1 MRLTAT
7 QSAAG
12 ALALALAVLPWH
24 RPQGPEWWFMPDPA
38 GSAVALLLGGG
49 SPLLP
54 FAIVALAAFVVIAA
68 MPRGVR
74 RGTALLSLAAL
85 AGVLL
90 LLQGFAV
97 THRGLVLPALAP
109 LFGAGA
115 PQPGLG
121 GGGWLALAALTALGG
136 AGLAERGAF
145 RGDAFLAATVL
156 LIGLLLTVFVFLP
169 LGVMFAGA
177 FRDVEGGFAPLR
189 FLALAGGADIWGL
202 GCVTTGASCGVVWN
216 TLLLGVL
223 TAGLSTLLGLAFALL
238 YLRSS
243 LPGKAWLRV
252 LSILPIIT
260 PPFVISLAVIV
271 LFGRTGIVSVALD
284 DWFDIP
290 RSRWIYGLSG
300 VLLAQVLSQAPL
312 AFLVIVGVLEGISPT
327 LEEASGTLGAR
338 RWDTF
343 RRVTWPLLKPGLA
356 AAFLVNFV
364 ESLSDFGNPLVL
376 GGNFEV
382 LSVKIYFAVAGAQ
395 HDPARA
401 AALGLVLLGLTL
413 GAFLLQRYW
422 LGRASYVTV
431 TGKGDSG
438 LPAALPRRVDWLCR
452 GVAIPWAAFTLV
464 TYGIVVFGGFVAD
477 IGRFDLTFS
486 WRHFERGFGLGSG
499 DAPLFQGSAWPSLF
513 TTLWIAAVA
522 APLTAAVGLL
532 AAWLTARQRFPGRG
546 MLEFGTLLSF
556 AVPGTVVGVS
566 YIVAFNVPPFEL
578 TGTGMILIFCFVFRN
593 MPVGM
598 RAGLAGLSQIDR
610 SLDEASASLG
620 ASSGTTMRRVVL
632 PLLRPALV
640 TALVYSFVSAITA
653 VSAVIFLVSA
663 EHNLATAYIAGRVE
677 AGEYPLAIAYATVLI
692 GIMLVGIVA
701 IQALVGQR
709 KLGRRLSVR
718 AAP

>member
-1 MRLTAT
+1 MRLTAAVVWAT
-7 QSAAG
+7 ALVAA
-12 ALALALAVLPWH
+12 LSLFRWH
-24 RPQGPEWWFMPDPA
+24 RPLGSEWWFMPDPGA
-38 GSAVALLLGGG
+38 SALALLAGGG
-49 SPLLP
+49 TPLLP
-54 FAIVALAAFVVIAA
+54 FAVVAAALIVVALLPWRGIARGNLLLA
-68 MPRGVR
+68 MS
-74 RGTALLSLAAL
+74 LLG
-85 AGVLL
+85 GVLL
-90 LLQGFAV
+90 LLQGAAV

-109 LFGAGA
+109 LFGGAA

-121 GGGWLALAALTALGG
+121 GGGWLALAALTMLAG
-136 AGLAERGAF
+136 AGIAERGGF
-145 RGDAFLAATVL
+145 RGDAFLAGAVL
-156 LIGLLLTVFVFLP
+156 LLGVLLTLFVFLP
-169 LGVMFAGA
+169 LGLMFAGA
-177 FRDVEGGFAPLR
+177 FQDRDGFFAPARFLGLVGGRDV
-189 FLALAGGADIWGL
+189 WGL
-202 GCVTTGASCGVVWN
+202 ECAWSTASCGVVWN

-223 TAGLSTLLGLAFALL
+223 TASLATLLGLAFALV

-243 LPGKAWLRV
+243 MPGKRWLRV

-260 PPFVISLAVIV
+260 PPFVISLAIIV

-284 DWFDIP
+284 EWFDIP

-382 LSVKIYFAVAGAQ
+382 LSVKIYFAIAGAQ
-395 HDPARA
+395 HDPAQA
-401 AALGLVLLGLTL
+401 AALGLVLLAMTL

-438 LPAALPRRVDWLCR
+438 LHATLPRRVDWLCR
-452 GVAIPWAAFTLV
+452 GVAIPWAGFTLV

-486 WRHFERGFGLGSG
+486 WHHFERGFAVTWDDGLF
-499 DAPLFQGSAWPSLF
+499 FQGSAWPSLF

-522 APLTAAVGLL
+522 APLTAAVGLI

-546 MLEFGTLLSF
+546 GLEFGTLLSF

-677 AGEYPLAIAYATVLI
+677 AGEFPLAIAYATVLI
-692 GIMLVGIVA
+692 GIMLAGILA
-701 IQALVGQR
+701 IQALVGER
-709 KLGRRLSVR
+709 RLGRRLSVR
-718 AAP
+718 AAS

>member
-1 MRLTAT
+1 MRPTA
-7 QSAAG
+7 AAVWAA
-12 ALALALAVLPWH
+12 ALVAALSLFRWH
-24 RPQGPEWWFMPDPA
+24 RPPGSDWWFWPDPSA
-38 GSAVALLLGGG
+38 SAVAVVAGGG

-54 FAIVALAAFVVIAA
+54 FAMVAAALVVVAVLPWRGAA
-68 MPRGVR
+68 
-74 RGTALLSLAAL
+74 RGTLLLALSLL
-85 AGVLL
+85 GGLLL
-90 LLQGFAV
+90 LLQGVAV
-97 THRGLVLPALAP
+97 THRGLALPMLAP
-109 LFGAGA
+109 LFGAAA
-115 PQPGLG
+115 PQPGFG
-121 GGGWLALAALTALGG
+121 GGGWLALGALTMLAG
-136 AGLAERGAF
+136 AGIAERGGF
-145 RGDAFLAATVL
+145 RGDAFLAGSVL
-156 LIGLLLTVFVFLP
+156 LLAVLLTVFVFLP
-169 LGVMFAGA
+169 LGLMFAQAFHDRDGA
-177 FRDVEGGFAPLR
+177 LAPARFFALVGGRDV
-189 FLALAGGADIWGL
+189 WGL
-202 GCVTTGASCGVVWN
+202 DCAWSSASCGVVWN

-223 TAGLSTLLGLAFALL
+223 TASLATLLGLAFALV

-243 LPGKAWLRV
+243 MPGKQWLRV

-260 PPFVISLAVIV
+260 PPFVISLAIIV

-284 DWFDIP
+284 EWFDIP
-290 RSRWIYGLSG
+290 RSRWIYGLTG

-338 RWDTF
+338 PFDTF

-382 LSVKIYFAVAGAQ
+382 LSVKIYFAIAGAQ
-395 HDPARA
+395 HDPAQA
-401 AALGLVLLGLTL
+401 AALGLVLLAMTL

-438 LPAALPRRVDWLCR
+438 LHAPLPRRVDWLCR
-452 GVAIPWAAFTLV
+452 GIAIPWAAFTLL

-486 WRHFERGFGLGSG
+486 WHHFARGFGVTWEDGLF
-499 DAPLFQGSAWPSLF
+499 FQGSAWPSLF

-522 APLTAAVGLL
+522 APLTAAVGLI

-546 MLEFGTLLSF
+546 GLEFGTLLSF

-620 ASSGTTMRRVVL
+620 AGSGTTMRRVVL

-692 GIMLVGIVA
+692 GIMLAGILG
-701 IQALVGQR
+701 IQALVGER
-709 KLGRRLSVR
+709 RLGRRGALGTT
-718 AAP
+718 P

>member
-1 MRLTAT
+1 MRLRAVRGW
-7 QSAAG
+7 AA
-12 ALALALAVLPWH
+12 AFAVALAVLPWH
-24 RPQGPEWWFMPDPA
+24 RPEGDGWWFLPDPA
-38 GSAVALLLGGG
+38 ASAAASLLTGG
-49 SPLLP
+49 PP
-54 FAIVALAAFVVIAA
+54 FAPF
-68 MPRGVR
+68 G
-74 RGTALLSLAAL
+74 LAAL
-85 AGVLL
+85 ALFAALLLPRSPRRGALLVGLAALSAALL
-90 LLQGFAV
+90 LLQGYAV
-97 THRGLVLPALAP
+97 THRGMTAGWLAP
-109 LFGAGA
+109 LFGDAA

-121 GGGWLALAALTALGG
+121 GGGWLALGSLAMLAGG
-136 AGLAERGAF
+136 GIAERGGF
-145 RGDAFLAATVL
+145 RGDAFLAGSVL
-156 LIGLLLTVFVFLP
+156 LLGALLVVFVFLP
-169 LGVMFAGA
+169 LALMFAQAFLSPDGA
-177 FRDVEGGFAPLR
+177 FAPAR
-189 FLALAGGADIWGL
+189 FLSLAAGEDIWGL
-202 GCVTTGASCGVVWN
+202 GCLDSGRSCGVVWN

-223 TAGLSTLLGLAFALL
+223 TAGFSTLLGLAFALL

-243 LPGKAWLRV
+243 LPGKRVLRI

-271 LFGRTGIVSVALD
+271 LFGRTGIVSVLLD
-284 DWFDIP
+284 EWFDIP
-290 RSRWIYGLSG
+290 RSRWIYGLWG
-300 VLLAQVLSQAPL
+300 VLIAQVLSQAPL
-312 AFLVIVGVLEGISPT
+312 AFLVLVGVLEGISPT

-343 RRVTWPLLKPGLA
+343 ARVTWPLLKPGLA

-382 LSVKIYFAVAGAQ
+382 LSVKIYFAMVGAQ

-401 AALGLVLLGLTL
+401 AALGLVLLAMTL

-438 LPAALPRRVDWLCR
+438 LHAPLPRRVDWLCR
-452 GVAIPWAAFTLV
+452 GIAIPWAAFTLV

-486 WRHFERGFGLGSG
+486 WRHFERGFAVTWDDGLF
-499 DAPLFQGSAWPSLF
+499 FQGSAWPSLF

-546 MLEFGTLLSF
+546 TLEFGTLLSF

-598 RAGLAGLSQIDR
+598 RAGLAGLAQIDR

-620 ASSGTTMRRVVL
+620 AGSATTMRRVVL
-632 PLLRPALV
+632 PLLRPAVV
-640 TALVYSFVSAITA
+640 TGLVYSFVSAITA

-692 GIMLVGIVA
+692 GLMLAGILA
-701 IQALVGQR
+701 IQALVGER
-709 KLGRRLSVR
+709 RLGRR
-718 AAP
+718 AAAVVAR

>member
-1 MRLTAT
+1 MRLG
-7 QSAAG
+7 AAHG
-12 ALALALAVLPWH
+12 GGLLLAAALLILPWH
-24 RPQGPEWWFMPDPA
+24 RPDGSGGWLWPDPA
-38 GSAVALLLGGG
+38 AGALMSAAGGTTALWPMLAAMALLLAAIGLPRGRG
-49 SPLLP
+49 RGALLML
-54 FAIVALAAFVVIAA
+54 LAAA
-68 MPRGVR
+68 
-74 RGTALLSLAAL
+74 SL
-85 AGVLL
+85 GLL

-97 THRGLVLPALAP
+97 THRGLAVPALEW
-109 LFGAGA
+109 LFGSTGA
-115 PQPGLG
+115 QAGLG
-121 GGGWLALAALTALGG
+121 GGGWLALGALLVLAG

-145 RGDAFLAATVL
+145 RGDAFLSGSVL
-156 LIGLLLTVFVFLP
+156 LVAGGLLVFVFFP
-169 LGVMFAGA
+169 LGVMFAEA
-177 FRDVEGGFAPLR
+177 FRDPSGGLGLVR
-189 FLALAGGADIWGL
+189 FLSLAGGRDIWGL
-202 GCVTTGASCGVVWN
+202 ACLGGGGPCGVVWN
-216 TLLLGVL
+216 TVLLGAL
-223 TAGLSTLLGLAFALL
+223 TALFSTLLGLAFALL
-238 YLRSS
+238 CLRSS
-243 LPGKAWLRV
+243 LPARNWLRL

-260 PPFVISLAVIV
+260 PPFVISLAIIV
-271 LFGRTGIVSVALD
+271 LFGRTGLVSTALD
-284 DWFDIP
+284 EWFDIP
-290 RSRWIYGLSG
+290 RSRWIYGLPG
-300 VLLAQVLSQAPL
+300 VLIAQVLSQAPL
-312 AFLVIVGVLEGISPT
+312 AFLVILGVLEGISPS

-338 RWDTF
+338 RYATF
-343 RRVTWPLLKPGLA
+343 RRVTWPLLRPGLA

-401 AALGLVLLGLTL
+401 AALGLLLLLLTL
-413 GAFLLQRYW
+413 GAFVLQRHW

-438 LPAALPRRVDWLCR
+438 LPAPLPRRVDWACR
-452 GVAIPWAAFTLV
+452 AVALPWAGFTLV
-464 TYGIVVFGGFVAD
+464 TYGIVVLGGFVAD
-477 IGRFDLTFS
+477 IGRFDLTPS
-486 WRHFERGFGLGSG
+486 WQHFARGFAVEWEGGLF
-499 DAPLFQGSAWPSLF
+499 LRGSAWDSLL

-522 APLTAAVGLL
+522 APLTAALGLL
-532 AAWLTARQRFPGRG
+532 AAWLTARQRFAGRSA
-546 MLEFGTLLSF
+546 LEFGTLLSF

-620 ASSGTTMRRVVL
+620 AGAGTTMRRVVL

-677 AGEYPLAIAYATVLI
+677 AGEFPLAIAYATVLI
-692 GIMLVGIVA
+692 VIMLAGILA
-701 IQALVGQR
+701 IQAVVGAR
-709 KLGRRLSVR
+709 RLGRRVV
-718 AAP
+718 AP

>member
-1 MRLTAT
+1 MRLSAA

-12 ALALALAVLPWH
+12 LLVLALAVLPWH
-24 RPQGPEWWFMPDPA
+24 RPEGSGWWFLPEPG
-38 GSAVALLLGGG
+38 GSAIALLLAGG
-49 SPLLP
+49 SPLLS
-54 FAIVALAAFVVIAA
+54 FAVVALAALCVVALV
-68 MPRGVR
+68 PRGAG
-74 RGTALLSLAAL
+74 RGTALVALSGV
-85 AGVLL
+85 AGGLL
-90 LLQGFAV
+90 LLQGYAV
-97 THRGLVLPALAP
+97 THQGLVLPLLAP
-109 LFGAGA
+109 LFGTPA
-115 PQPGLG
+115 PQSGLG
-121 GGGWLALAALTALGG
+121 GGGWLAAAALATLAG

-145 RGDAFLAATVL
+145 RGDAFLATAVL
-156 LIGLLLTVFVFLP
+156 LVGLLLAVFVFLP
-169 LGVMFAGA
+169 LCAMLAQA
-177 FRDVEGGFAPLR
+177 FRDAEGSLAPLR
-189 FLALAGGADIWGL
+189 FFALAGGADVWGL
-202 GCVTTGASCGVVWN
+202 SCLTTGASCGVVWN
-216 TLLLGVL
+216 SLLLGVL

-238 YLRSS
+238 YLRSPM
-243 LPGKAWLRV
+243 PGRTWLRM

-271 LFGRTGIVSVALD
+271 LFGRTGIVSVTLD
-284 DWFDIP
+284 EWFDIP
-290 RSRWIYGLSG
+290 RSRWIYGLPG
-300 VLLAQVLSQAPL
+300 VLIAQVLSQAPL
-312 AFLVIVGVLEGISPT
+312 AFLVIVGVLEGVSPT

-376 GGNFEV
+376 GGHFEV
-382 LSVKIYFAVAGAQ
+382 LSVKIYFAIAGAQ

-401 AALGLVLLGLTL
+401 AALSLVLLGLTL

-438 LPAALPRRVDWLCR
+438 LHAPLPRRVDWMCR
-452 GVAIPWAAFTLV
+452 GVAIPWAAFTIV

-486 WRHFERGFGLGSG
+486 WRHFERGFGLSLTEE
-499 DAPLFQGSAWPSLF
+499 PLLRGSAWPSLF

-532 AAWLTARQRFPGRG
+532 AAWLTARQRFAGRG

-566 YIVAFNVPPFEL
+566 YIVAFNVPPLEL

-620 ASSGTTMRRVVL
+620 AGSGTTMRRVIL
-632 PLLRPALV
+632 PLLRPAVV

-692 GIMLVGIVA
+692 GIMLAGILA
-701 IQALVGQR
+701 IQALVGTR
-709 KLGRRLSVR
+709 RLGRRLHVGG
-718 AAP
+718 AQ

>member
-1 MRLTAT
+1 MRLTAAQGWAVT
-7 QSAAG
+7 LVAA
-12 ALALALAVLPWH
+12 LSLLRWH
-24 RPQGPEWWFMPDPA
+24 RPSGSEGWFLPDPGA
-38 GSAVALLLGGG
+38 SAVALLAGGG
-49 SPLLP
+49 SPLLA
-54 FAIVALAAFVVIAA
+54 FAVVACGLVVVALAV
-68 MPRGVR
+68 PRGVG
-74 RGTALLSLAAL
+74 RGTALLVLAVS
-85 AGVLL
+85 AGLL
-90 LLQGFAV
+90 LLAQGYAV
-97 THRGLVLPALAP
+97 THRGLVMPALAP
-109 LFGAGA
+109 LFGDAA
-115 PQPGLG
+115 PQPGFG
-121 GGGWLALAALTALGG
+121 GGGWLALAALTMLAG
-136 AGLAERGAF
+136 AGVAERGGF
-145 RGDAFLAATVL
+145 RGDAFLAGSVL
-156 LIGLLLTVFVFLP
+156 LLGVLLALFVFMP
-169 LGVMFAGA
+169 LGVMFAEAFHDRDGA
-177 FRDVEGGFAPLR
+177 FAPGRFAELVGGRDV
-189 FLALAGGADIWGL
+189 WGL
-202 GCVTTGASCGVVWN
+202 ECVVSSASCGVVWN
-216 TLLLGVL
+216 TLLLGLL
-223 TAGLSTLLGLAFALL
+223 TASLATLLGLAFALI

-243 LPGKAWLRV
+243 MPGKRWLRV

-260 PPFVISLAVIV
+260 PPFVISLAIIV
-271 LFGRTGIVSVALD
+271 LFGRTGVVSVALD

-290 RSRWIYGLSG
+290 RSRWIYGLPG

-382 LSVKIYFAVAGAQ
+382 LSVKIYFAIAGAQ
-395 HDPARA
+395 HDPAQA
-401 AALGLVLLGLTL
+401 AALGLVLLAMTL
-413 GAFLLQRYW
+413 GAFMLQRYW

-452 GVAIPWAAFTLV
+452 GVAVPWAGFTLI

-477 IGRFDLTFS
+477 IGRFDMTFS
-486 WRHFERGFGLGSG
+486 WQHFERGFGIAWDDG
-499 DAPLFQGSAWPSLF
+499 LFLSGSAWPSLF

-522 APLTAAVGLL
+522 APLTAAVGLI

-546 MLEFGTLLSF
+546 TLEFGTLLSF

-578 TGTGMILIFCFVFRN
+578 TGTGMILIYCFVFRN

-692 GIMLVGIVA
+692 GIMLAGILA
-701 IQALVGQR
+701 IQAMVGER
-709 KLGRRLSVR
+709 KLGRRARLGVV
-718 AAP
+718 P

>member
-1 MRLTAT
+1 MRPTAAGGGAAAL
-7 QSAAG
+7 SAA
-12 ALALALAVLPWH
+12 LLLLPWH
-24 RPQGPEWWFMPDPA
+24 RPAGSGWWFLPDPA
-38 GSAVALLLGGG
+38 ASAAASLLAGG
-49 SPLLP
+49 PPFLP
-54 FAIVALAAFVVIAA
+54 F
-68 MPRGVR
+68 G
-74 RGTALLSLAAL
+74 LAAL
-85 AGVLL
+85 ALLAVPLLPRSPRRGALLVGLSALAGALL
-90 LLQGFAV
+90 LLQGYAV
-97 THRGLVLPALAP
+97 THRGLGAAWLAP
-109 LFGAGA
+109 LFGDAA

-121 GGGWLALAALTALGG
+121 AGGWLALGALFVLAG
-136 AGLAERGAF
+136 AGLAERGGF
-145 RGDAFLAATVL
+145 RGDGFLAASVL
-156 LIGLLLTVFVFLP
+156 LLAGLLVVFVFLP
-169 LGVMFAGA
+169 LALMFAEA
-177 FRDVEGGFAPLR
+177 FRAADGSFAPGR
-189 FLALAGGADIWGL
+189 FLALAGGEDVWGL
-202 GCVTTGASCGVVWN
+202 GCLGSGRSCGVVWN

-243 LPGKAWLRV
+243 LPGKRVLRI

-260 PPFVISLAVIV
+260 PPFVVSLAVIV
-271 LFGRTGIVSVALD
+271 LFGRTGIVSVFLD
-284 DWFDIP
+284 EWFDIP
-290 RSRWIYGLSG
+290 RSRWIYGLWG
-300 VLLAQVLSQAPL
+300 VLIAQVLSQAPL
-312 AFLVIVGVLEGISPT
+312 AFLVLVGVLEGISPT

-343 RRVTWPLLKPGLA
+343 ARVTWPLLKPGLA

-382 LSVKIYFAVAGAQ
+382 LSVRIYFAVVGAQ

-401 AALGLVLLGLTL
+401 AALGIVLLALTL
-413 GAFLLQRYW
+413 GAFLLQRRW

-431 TGKGDSG
+431 TGKGDAG
-438 LPAALPRRVDWLCR
+438 LPAPLPRRVDWACR
-452 GVAIPWAAFTLV
+452 AVALPWAAFTVV

-486 WRHFERGFGLGSG
+486 WRHFERGFGITWDGG
-499 DAPLFQGSAWPSLF
+499 PFFHGSAWPSLF

-532 AAWLTARQRFPGRG
+532 AAWLTARQRFPGRAT
-546 MLEFGTLLSF
+546 LEFGTLLSF

-578 TGTGMILIFCFVFRN
+578 TGTGMILVFCFVFRN

-598 RAGLAGLSQIDR
+598 RAGLAGLAQIDR

-620 ASSGTTMRRVVL
+620 AGSATTLRRVVL
-632 PLLRPALV
+632 PLLRPAIV
-640 TALVYSFVSAITA
+640 TGLVYSFVSAITA

-692 GIMLVGIVA
+692 GLMLAGILA
-701 IQALVGQR
+701 IQALVGER
-709 KLGRRLSVR
+709 RLGRRI
-718 AAP
+718 AAGGAR